1 MVYLNNGYG
10 TSLKSH
16 VAYHKLCHKIV
27 FGEHVTKMQ
36 QNLEVQCARCTNTF
50 VTKCTCLQVSKGS
63 TKTTRAAQGKRHMSP
78 NGSVKVSTNLF
89 YAQAECWD
97 LSRGSI
103 WCNWKVCENQA
114 KKLYL
119 SRNYCKVYVDHCGP
133 CVCFDWKVRFPVT
146 HLPWLECNHWLDHMV
161 NSNAYNQNGRKSAAM
176 SKLKLV
182 LADWWISWV
191 RTGCCCGP
199 IHWPCWFFE
208 KIAQTC
214 WFHIGC
220 ILLN

>member
-1 MVYLNNGYG
+1 MVVDAFNDDDDELNARESCLWHLYFSCSTKTYGLTQAVQSIAMVYLNNGYG

-16 VAYHKLCHKIV
+16 VAHHKLCHKIV

-36 QNLEVQCARCTNTF
+36 QNLEVQCERCTNTF

-114 KKLYL
+114 KK
-119 SRNYCKVYVDHCGP
+119 NNIC
-133 CVCFDWKVRFPVT
+133 
-146 HLPWLECNHWLDHMV
+146 LEITAKCM
-161 NSNAYNQNGRKSAAM
+161 
-176 SKLKLV
+176 
-182 LADWWISWV
+182 
-191 RTGCCCGP
+191 
-199 IHWPCWFFE
+199 
-208 KIAQTC
+208 
-214 WFHIGC
+214 
-220 ILLN
+220 

>member
-1 MVYLNNGYG
+1 
-10 TSLKSH
+10 
-16 VAYHKLCHKIV
+16 
-27 FGEHVTKMQ
+27 MQ
-36 QNLEVQCARCTNTF
+36 QNLEVQCERCTNTF

-161 NSNAYNQNGRKSAAM
+161 NSNAYNQNGRNSQVLQCLNWNWFWLIGEYLGSEQVAAVVQYTDHAG
-176 SKLKLV
+176 SGKNLHIHADFILV
-182 LADWWISWV
+182 V
-191 RTGCCCGP
+191 
-199 IHWPCWFFE
+199 FF
-208 KIAQTC
+208 
-214 WFHIGC
+214 
-220 ILLN
+220 